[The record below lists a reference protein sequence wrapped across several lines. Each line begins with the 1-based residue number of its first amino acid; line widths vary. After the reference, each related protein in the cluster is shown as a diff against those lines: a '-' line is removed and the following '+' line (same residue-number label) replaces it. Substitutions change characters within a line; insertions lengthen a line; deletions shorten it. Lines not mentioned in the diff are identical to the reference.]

1 MMTIPIPMSI
11 LMDIQRI
18 QRSFIWGHEV
28 GQRKLHMINWNT
40 MLLPKVSG
48 GLDIRHLPT
57 MNKAC
62 LMKMGWELKIGQQ
75 SLWSNVLK
83 GKYGRGRFEHG
94 NIIAKPTDSFIWKG
108 IVAAWDSIN
117 QFEAWSVGDG
127 RSIRAWQDKW
137 LGNDVVLE
145 QFTNQLPDEMQ
156 RWSVADM
163 IDGSG
168 NWNVQ
173 VLCNFLPHEILQ
185 KIIATIPPD
194 DGEGPDVCVWPG
206 TKMGLF
212 SVSSAYQLLRGHYE
226 IDQNT
231 IWRRIW
237 RLDVP
242 ERI

>member
-1 MMTIPIPMSI
+1 
-11 LMDIQRI
+11 
-18 QRSFIWGHEV
+18 
-28 GQRKLHMINWNT
+28 
-40 MLLPKVSG
+40 
-48 GLDIRHLPT
+48 

-62 LMKMGWELKIGQQ
+62 LMKMGWELKISQQ

-83 GKYGRGRFEHG
+83 GKYGRGQFEHG

-108 IVAAWDSIN
+108 IVAAWDSIS

-145 QFTNQLPDEMQ
+145 QH
-156 RWSVADM
+156 WSVADM
-163 IDGSG
+163 IDGS
-168 NWNVQ
+168 
-173 VLCNFLPHEILQ
+173 
-185 KIIATIPPD
+185 
-194 DGEGPDVCVWPG
+194 GPDVCVWPG

-242 ERI
+242 KRI